1 MHIWIPKIDPR
12 KRREVEKVVEHVV
25 ETATKSIRSER
36 AKMATSL
43 SEVRYM
49 DEKKMGEMALKAQ
62 RDEYGKVTIKKGE
75 GGQIYLKAGDHE
87 IELRRKKFLVADLLT
102 GEKKAI

>member
-12 KRREVEKVVEHVV
+12 KRKEVEKVVEHVV
-25 ETATKSIRSER
+25 ETATRAVEGER
-36 AKMATSL
+36 VKMTASL

-49 DEKKMGEMALKAQ
+49 DEKKMGEMASKAQ

-75 GGQIYLKAGDHE
+75 GGQVYLKAGDRE
-87 IELRRKKFLVADLLT
+87 IELRRRKFVVADLLT
-102 GEKKAI
+102 GEKRTI

>member
-12 KRREVEKVVEHVV
+12 KRREIEKVVEHVV
-25 ETATKSIRSER
+25 ETSTKTFRVDKRE
-36 AKMATSL
+36 MTTSL
-43 SEVRYM
+43 SEVKYM

-75 GGQIYLKAGDHE
+75 GGQVYLKAGDHE
-87 IELRRKKFLVADLLT
+87 IELKRRKFVVADLLT